1 MKKPFSI
8 PLLSQMLF
16 HRTPKSVQEK
26 LIAVYLWTLMT
37 YWGHFSISLVA
48 QYLKRHK
55 AQVSRHMKNNL
66 FLDNLSQKML
76 PKELSGRIGKKAH
89 LIIDSTM
96 KAKRGKKL
104 CNLQKFK
111 TSRGFII
118 GHCFVFALLICK
130 DNSSWIIAVKPYLT
144 KAFCR
149 RTNQEFKTQNQL
161 AVEILQEVSLP
172 LETHVIVVADSA
184 FVAHFIVSEITT
196 HPQWSFVSS
205 LDSNRKITIKGY
217 TRHTADFK
225 KEYLPALK
233 KISISCNGRKNTL
246 KVMSISAEVSKVGPA
261 TVVLSQRDRQTL
273 ALIGVGKRLSLR
285 AICYAYLL
293 RWRIEIL
300 FKELKQYLHFGSYH
314 CRDFEAYM
322 NHILLV
328 ILAYNILKSLYP
340 KFSIAEAKKQVSQSS
355 QAVFLYELKHDLTKF
370 HGNRIVKNKIFQA
383 LSAMT
388 AIFPLSMAG

>member
-8 PLLSQMLF
+8 PLLSHILF
-16 HRTPKSVQEK
+16 RHTAKSIEEK
-26 LIAVYLWTLMT
+26 LVAVYLWTLMT
-37 YWGHFSISLVA
+37 AWGHFSISLVA
-48 QYLKRHK
+48 SYLQRHK
-55 AQVSRHMKNNL
+55 AQVSRHMKKNL
-66 FLDNLSQKML
+66 SLDNLSQRML
-76 PKELSGRIGKKAH
+76 AKELSGRIGKKAY
-89 LIIDSTM
+89 LIIDSTL

-111 TSRGFII
+111 TSGGFII
-118 GHCFVFALLICK
+118 GHCFVFALLVCE

-144 KAFCR
+144 KAFCT
-149 RTNQEFKTQNQL
+149 RTNKEFKTQNQL

-184 FVAHFIVSEITT
+184 FVAHFIVSEITS

-233 KISISCNGRKNTL
+233 KISISCNGRNHTL
-246 KVMSISAEVSKVGPA
+246 RVMSISAEVSKVGLA
-261 TVVLSQRDRQTL
+261 TGVLSQRDRQIL
-273 ALIGVGKRLSLR
+273 ALLGVGKKLSLK

-293 RWRIEIL
+293 RWRIETL

-328 ILAYNILKSLYP
+328 ILAYNLMKSLYP
-340 KFSIAEAKKQVSQSS
+340 QSSIAEVKKQLSQSS
-355 QAVFLYELKHDLTKF
+355 QAVLLYELKHDLTKF
-370 HGNRIVKNKIFQA
+370 QGKSIVKNNIFQA

-388 AIFPLSMAG
+388 AFFPLRMPG